1 MKNLK
6 IRTKLL
12 AGFGAVLAMTVVMGV
27 MGIAGMNHISSGN
40 DTLYEQNCKAL
51 FYMSGINL
59 YFQQYRANMQNAILR
74 SSLGNVDKAVTSKEQ
89 AEADYA
95 KLIEAL
101 AGYETTPLTEEE
113 KLLYSDLTSIL
124 LGPFKQKTEEA
135 MSMAL
140 REDIRGAADALD
152 VLKNDYLVKLDIV
165 LSRLMNLN
173 NNSAEANA
181 RNNERLS
188 LVLTAVAVALLVA
201 TALIGLFFT
210 LVLTSLTILYSKT
223 SGLVGIVSYALL
235 FLTGA
240 LIPLTSLPWV
250 LRGLA
255 YGLPLTGAITAG
267 RSVLDGVGL
276 SGWSYAVIVVEALG
290 YLVLGAV
297 VFRLVMRRAMRRGIA
312 VGY

>member
-1 MKNLK
+1 MVLLR
-6 IRTKLL
+6 ILGAEYRRYLAECRAYWPSFVTDGITLVLIFGIFFAISPGSRTPSAWFGYLL
-12 AGFGAVLAMTVVMGV
+12 WILAQAVLTEGPIATNSEKQWGTLSQLLIKPVGFGL
-27 MGIAGMNHISSGN
+27 
-40 DTLYEQNCKAL
+40 
-51 FYMSGINL
+51 
-59 YFQQYRANMQNAILR
+59 
-74 SSLGNVDKAVTSKEQ
+74 
-89 AEADYA
+89 
-95 KLIEAL
+95 
-101 AGYETTPLTEEE
+101 
-113 KLLYSDLTSIL
+113 
-124 LGPFKQKTEEA
+124 
-135 MSMAL
+135 
-140 REDIRGAADALD
+140 
-152 VLKNDYLVKLDIV
+152 
-165 LSRLMNLN
+165 
-173 NNSAEANA
+173 
-181 RNNERLS
+181 
-188 LVLTAVAVALLVA
+188 LTAVKTLVWLTVQAVFAAAVIGVLALVLRLPLAADWQLVP
-201 TALIGLFFT
+201 LGLVGLASLFGFT